1 MGFIAGSGTEI
12 LEERGIRGRRQK
24 VAVDCWFTSTGRVIP
39 RMVKY
44 EDEEGCLQVL
54 RDIRITGQEQKKYAG
69 IYCQRFD
76 CETAVE
82 GRKYEFTLLFHC
94 REHTWDMVT

>member
-1 MGFIAGSGTEI
+1 MGFVAGSGMEI
-12 LEERGIRGRRQK
+12 LEEKGIRGHWQK

-44 EDEEGCLQVL
+44 EDEDGCLQIL
-54 RDIRITGQEQKKYAG
+54 RDVRVVGQEQKKYAG

-76 CETAVE
+76 CKTVVE
-82 GRKYEFTLLFHC
+82 GREHEFILLFHC